1 MRKIWNLIGGV
12 HPPENKHQ
20 SVKDSVGSLPLPEK
34 LTIPLNQHIGA
45 PSKAIVAI
53 GDKVL
58 KGQVLAN
65 PKGVLS
71 AGVHAPT
78 SGLVS
83 DIGDHPIPHP
93 SGMSAHC
100 ITLIPDG
107 EDQWIAHEGLS
118 NYRDHVPEKLLE
130 IIRLSGVAGLGG
142 AGFPTA
148 VKLNPQKPISTL
160 ILNGTEC
167 EPYITSDDMLMR
179 EHPEDIVQGIEILS
193 YILGDP
199 KEVVIG
205 VEDNKP
211 EAYAALKSYLKNT
224 TIELATFETRYPSGG
239 EKQLIQILTGT
250 EVPAKG
256 LPSDIG
262 IACLNVGTAYAVYR
276 AIVFGEP
283 LISRITTVTGKAC
296 TINRNYEILIGTPIS
311 HLLKHNAFNKKNCS
325 RLIVGGPMMG
335 FALENLDIPVI
346 KTTNCILAPSEEEFP
361 SPQPAQACIR
371 CGMCAEACPASLLP
385 QQLLWYAQSKNYEKL
400 EVQNLADC
408 IECGACSY
416 VCPSNIPLVQYYRA
430 SKGEMKKQA
439 EEKVSADRARQR
451 FEFQKNRKEKEI
463 FAKKVQRDV
472 RLKAAAQANKTSGTE
487 GIIQAA
493 LDRAEAKKSSPEDQH
508 SRSTRRIA
516 RFEDQLRSAQEKLES
531 LKEGVTSDQ
540 HEQAKAAVED
550 AKIRL
555 AEAISSHGLSMPISN
570 PSETPDSA
578 SEAITRAQA
587 KVTIQAGLSDEEKLC
602 NTIVSLT
609 ARLEKATTRLEI
621 AKTEGSEHI
630 DAFTVAADKLK
641 EKLATA
647 EADLSKIRT

>member
-1 MRKIWNLIGGV
+1 
-12 HPPENKHQ
+12 
-20 SVKDSVGSLPLPEK
+20 
-34 LTIPLNQHIGA
+34 
-45 PSKAIVAI
+45 
-53 GDKVL
+53 
-58 KGQVLAN
+58 
-65 PKGVLS
+65 
-71 AGVHAPT
+71 
-78 SGLVS
+78 
-83 DIGDHPIPHP
+83 
-93 SGMSAHC
+93 
-100 ITLIPDG
+100 
-107 EDQWIAHEGLS
+107 
-118 NYRDHVPEKLLE
+118 
-130 IIRLSGVAGLGG
+130 
-142 AGFPTA
+142 
-148 VKLNPQKPISTL
+148 
-160 ILNGTEC
+160 
-167 EPYITSDDMLMR
+167 
-179 EHPEDIVQGIEILS
+179 
-193 YILGDP
+193 
-199 KEVVIG
+199 
-205 VEDNKP
+205 
-211 EAYAALKSYLKNT
+211 LKNT

>member
-34 LTIPLNQHIGA
+34 LIIPLNQHIGA

-179 EHPEDIVQGIEILS
+179 ERPEDIIQGIEILS
-193 YILGDP
+193 YILGNP

-205 VEDNKP
+205 IEDNKP
-211 EAYAALKSYLKNT
+211 EAYAALKPYLKNT
-224 TIELATFETRYPSGG
+224 TIEIAVFETRYPSGG
-239 EKQLIQILTGT
+239 EKQLIQILTGI
-250 EVPAKG
+250 EVLAKG

-262 IACLNVGTAYAVYR
+262 IACLNVGTAYAVCR
-276 AIVFGEP
+276 AVAFGEP

-296 TINRNYEILIGTPIS
+296 AINRNYEILIGTPIS
-311 HLLKHNAFNKKNCS
+311 HLLKHNAFNETNCS

-335 FALENLDIPVI
+335 FALENPDIPII
-346 KTTNCILAPSEEEFP
+346 KTTNCILAPNEEEFP

-385 QQLLWYAQSKNYEKL
+385 QQLLWYAQSRNYEKL
-400 EVQNLADC
+400 KVQNLADC

-439 EEKVSADRARQR
+439 EEQVSADKARQR
-451 FEFQKNRKEKEI
+451 FEFQKNRKEKE
-463 FAKKVQRDV
+463 FLAKKVQRDA
-472 RLKAAAQANKTSGTE
+472 RLKAAEQAKKASGTE

-493 LDRAEAKKSSPEDQH
+493 IDRAEAKKSSPEDQH
-508 SRSTRRIA
+508 ARSTRRIA
-516 RFEDQLRSAQEKLES
+516 RIEDQLRSAQKKLES
-531 LKEGVTSDQ
+531 LKDSVTSGQ
-540 HEQAKAAVED
+540 HDQAKAAVED
-550 AKIRL
+550 ARVRL
-555 AEAISSHGLSMPISN
+555 VEAMSSRKLDMTILS
-570 PSETPDSA
+570 PSETSDSA
-578 SEAITRAQA
+578 SEAIIRAQA
-587 KVTIQAGLSDEEKLC
+587 KATTQASLSDEEKLC
-602 NTIVSLT
+602 NTIDSLT
-609 ARLEKATTRLEI
+609 ARLEKATARLET

-630 DAFTVAADKLK
+630 DAFTVAADKIK
-641 EKLATA
+641 EKLTTA
-647 EADLSKIRT
+647 EADLSKIKT

>member
-34 LTIPLNQHIGA
+34 LIIPLNQHVGV
-45 PSKAIVAI
+45 PSKAIVVI
-53 GDKVL
+53 GDRVL

-71 AGVHAPT
+71 TGVHAPT

-83 DIGDHPIPHP
+83 DISDHPIPHP
-93 SGMSAHC
+93 SGMSAYC

-107 EDQWIAHEGLS
+107 KDQWITHEGLK
-118 NYRDHVPEKLLE
+118 NYRDHAPEELLE

-148 VKLNPQKPISTL
+148 VKLNPQKPISML

-179 EHPEDIVQGIEILS
+179 ERPEDIVQGIEILS
-193 YILGDP
+193 YILGNP
-199 KEVVIG
+199 KEVIIG

-211 EAYAALKSYLKNT
+211 EAYIALKSYLKNT

-276 AIVFGEP
+276 AVVFGEP
-283 LISRITTVTGKAC
+283 LISRITTVTGGAC

-311 HLLKHNAFNKKNCS
+311 HLLKHNAFNEKNCS

-472 RLKAAAQANKTSGTE
+472 RLKAATQTKKTSGAE

-493 LDRAEAKKSSPEDQH
+493 IDRAEAKKSSPEDQH

-516 RFEDQLRSAQEKLES
+516 RIKDQLHSAQKKLES

-540 HEQAKAAVED
+540 HEQAKAAIED
-550 AKIRL
+550 ARIRL
-555 AEAISSHGLSMPISN
+555 AEAVSSHGLSMPISS

-641 EKLATA
+641 KKLATA